1 MKNFKKNEFTL
12 KNAMKAFIKDLIN
25 DAAEHVY
32 DKNASFN
39 NRTANKTAEDVYIEI
54 ISRLE
59 IILRMFDKD
68 FNNLPF

>member
-1 MKNFKKNEFTL
+1 MSMKKNEFTL
-12 KNAMKAFIKDLIN
+12 KQALRSFTKDLIN
-25 DAAEHVY
+25 DAAEHIY
-32 DKNASFN
+32 DKSASFN
-39 NRTANKTAEDVYIEI
+39 TRIANKTAEDVYIDI